1 MVSEG
6 GAYLNSAPWL
16 ASAPGLTIMVTVIAV
31 NLLGDVLRDA
41 LDPALR
47 GSIH

>member
-1 MVSEG
+1 MVSDG

-16 ASAPGLTIMVTVIAV
+16 ASAPGFTIMLTVIV
-31 NLLGDVLRDA
+31 INLLGDALRDA